1 MKYACRDRLCGASDC
16 PTCNPPWDRNP
27 ELLRLLEEAMD
38 IAENAHLGQVESAIL
53 DAIAHVRE
61 EMRR

>member
-1 MKYACRDRLCGASDC
+1 MTPACTDGLCGASDC

-27 ELLRLLEEAMD
+27 ELLRLLEVASD
-38 IAENAHLGQVESAIL
+38 IAENARLGQVESAIL
-53 DAIAHVRE
+53 DAIGHVRE